1 MPMRRT
7 LPWMLILLFSAAPL
21 CAAPPEA
28 LDVDQV
34 LQRLARPAPVSTE
47 FVELRGSALLK
58 SPLRV
63 QGHYRRP
70 DAQTLVREV
79 SAPYRETTT
88 LRGDEGVLEREG
100 KSPRRFSLS
109 RVPELAGLKSGF
121 GALLAGDRALLE
133 QQYRVS
139 GQGRPQAWQLQ
150 LQPKDAAVAKQVRE
164 LRLYGHGDE
173 LRCIESVP
181 VKGDV
186 QRTLLAGAARDA
198 AAVTDAAALTTL
210 CHGPAA

>member
-1 MPMRRT
+1 MPMCRT

-28 LDVDQV
+28 LDVGQV

-58 SPLRV
+58 TPLRV

-88 LRGDEGVLEREG
+88 LQGDEGVLEREG
-100 KSPRRFSLS
+100 KAPRRFALS

-133 QQYRVS
+133 QQYRIS
-139 GQGRPQAWQLQ
+139 GQGQLHAWALT
-150 LQPKDAAVAKQVRE
+150 LQPRDAAVARQVRE
-164 LRLYGHGDE
+164 LRLYGRNDE
-173 LRCIESVP
+173 LRCIESLP

-198 AAVTDAAALTTL
+198 AAVNDAAALTTL
-210 CHGPAA
+210 CHGPGA

>member
-1 MPMRRT
+1 MPMCRT

-21 CAAPPEA
+21 CAAPPET
-28 LDVDQV
+28 LDVGRV
-34 LQRLARPAPVSTE
+34 LQRLARPAPVSTD

-58 SPLRV
+58 TPLRV
-63 QGHYRRP
+63 EGHYRRP

-88 LRGDEGVLEREG
+88 LTGDEGVLEREG

-121 GALLAGDRALLE
+121 GALLSGDRALLE
-133 QQYRVS
+133 QHYRVS
-139 GQGRPQAWQLQ
+139 GQGQSQAWQLT
-150 LQPKDAAVAKQVRE
+150 LQPKDAAVARQVHE
-164 LRLYGHGDE
+164 LRLYGRNDE

-181 VKGDV
+181 VRGDM
-186 QRTLLAGAARDA
+186 QRTLLGAAAREATGIIDA
-198 AAVTDAAALTTL
+198 SALTTL
-210 CHGPAA
+210 CHGSGA

>member
-1 MPMRRT
+1 M
-7 LPWMLILLFSAAPL
+7 
-21 CAAPPEA
+21 
-28 LDVDQV
+28 
-34 LQRLARPAPVSTE
+34 
-47 FVELRGSALLK
+47 
-58 SPLRV
+58 
-63 QGHYRRP
+63 
-70 DAQTLVREV
+70 
-79 SAPYRETTT
+79 
-88 LRGDEGVLEREG
+88 
-100 KSPRRFSLS
+100 S

-198 AAVTDAAALTTL
+198 AAVTDAAALTTCATARQRDRAHRQRTAPAPL
-210 CHGPAA
+210 DVAPGRCTWCHDMGAGTWRLN

>member
-1 MPMRRT
+1 MPMCRT

-21 CAAPPEA
+21 CAAPPET
-28 LDVDQV
+28 LDVGQV

-58 SPLRV
+58 TPLRV

-88 LRGDEGVLEREG
+88 LQGDEGVLERDG
-100 KSPRRFSLS
+100 KAPRRFSLS

-133 QQYRVS
+133 QQYRIS
-139 GQGRPQAWQLQ
+139 GQGQLQ
-150 LQPKDAAVAKQVRE
+150 SWALTLQPKDAAVARQVRE
-164 LRLYGHGDE
+164 LRLYGRNDE
-173 LRCIESVP
+173 LRCIESLP

-198 AAVTDAAALTTL
+198 AAVNDAAALTTL
-210 CHGPAA
+210 CHGPGA

>member
-7 LPWMLILLFSAAPL
+7 LPWMLTLLFSAAPL

-28 LDVDQV
+28 LDVGQV

-58 SPLRV
+58 TPLRV

-88 LRGDEGVLEREG
+88 LQGEEGVLEREG
-100 KSPRRFSLS
+100 KPPRRFSLR

-139 GQGRPQAWQLQ
+139 GQGRMQAWQLT
-150 LQPKDAAVAKQVRE
+150 LQPKDAAVARQVRE
-164 LRLYGHGDE
+164 LRLYGRNDE

-181 VKGDV
+181 AKGDV
-186 QRTLLAGAARDA
+186 QRTLLAGAAREA
-198 AAVTDAAALTTL
+198 ASVTDATALTTL
-210 CHGPAA
+210 CHGAGA

>member
-1 MPMRRT
+1 
-7 LPWMLILLFSAAPL
+7 MLILLFSAAPL

-28 LDVDQV
+28 LDVGQV

-58 SPLRV
+58 TPLRV

-100 KSPRRFSLS
+100 KAPRRFSLS

>member
-28 LDVDQV
+28 LDVGQV

-58 SPLRV
+58 TPLRV

-79 SAPYRETTT
+79 SAPYHETTT
-88 LRGDEGVLEREG
+88 LTGDEGVLEREG

>member
-1 MPMRRT
+1 
-7 LPWMLILLFSAAPL
+7 MLTLLFSAAPL

-28 LDVDQV
+28 LDVGQV

-58 SPLRV
+58 TPLRL

-88 LRGDEGVLEREG
+88 LQGEEGVLEREG
-100 KSPRRFSLS
+100 KPPRRFSLR

-139 GQGRPQAWQLQ
+139 GQGRMQAWQLT

-164 LRLYGHGDE
+164 LRLYGRNDE

-181 VKGDV
+181 AKGDV
-186 QRTLLAGAARDA
+186 QRTLLAGAAREADS
-198 AAVTDAAALTTL
+198 VTDATALTTL
-210 CHGPAA
+210 CHGAGA

>member
-1 MPMRRT
+1 M
-7 LPWMLILLFSAAPL
+7 
-21 CAAPPEA
+21 
-28 LDVDQV
+28 
-34 LQRLARPAPVSTE
+34 
-47 FVELRGSALLK
+47 
-58 SPLRV
+58 
-63 QGHYRRP
+63 
-70 DAQTLVREV
+70 
-79 SAPYRETTT
+79 
-88 LRGDEGVLEREG
+88 
-100 KSPRRFSLS
+100 S

-121 GALLAGDRALLE
+121 GALLSGDRALLE

-164 LRLYGHGDE
+164 LRLYGRGDE

-198 AAVTDAAALTTL
+198 AAVTGAAALTTL

>member
-1 MPMRRT
+1 
-7 LPWMLILLFSAAPL
+7 MLILLFSAAPL

-28 LDVDQV
+28 LDVGQV
-34 LQRLARPAPVSTE
+34 LQRLARPVPASTE

-58 SPLRV
+58 TPLRV

-100 KSPRRFSLS
+100 KAPRKFALS

-121 GALLAGDRALLE
+121 GALLSGDRALLE
-133 QQYRVS
+133 QHYRLS
-139 GQGRPQAWQLQ
+139 GQGTAQAWQLT

-164 LRLYGHGDE
+164 LRLYGSNDE
-173 LRCIESVP
+173 LRCIESIP
-181 VKGDV
+181 AKGDA
-186 QRTLLAGAARDA
+186 QRTLLAGAARA
-198 AAVTDAAALTTL
+198 AASVNDAAALTTL
-210 CHGPAA
+210 CHGPGA

>member
-1 MPMRRT
+1 MPMCRT
-7 LPWMLILLFSAAPL
+7 LSWMLILLFSAAPL
-21 CAAPPEA
+21 CAAPPET
-28 LDVDQV
+28 LDVGQV

-58 SPLRV
+58 TPLRV

-88 LRGDEGVLEREG
+88 LQGDEGVLEREG

-133 QQYRVS
+133 QHYRIS
-139 GQGRPQAWQLQ
+139 GQGQPQAWQLT
-150 LQPKDAAVAKQVRE
+150 LQPRDAAVARQVRE
-164 LRLYGHGDE
+164 LRLYGRNDE
-173 LRCIESVP
+173 LRCIESLP
-181 VKGDV
+181 AKGDV
-186 QRTLLAGAARDA
+186 QRTLLAGAAREA
-198 AAVTDAAALTTL
+198 TSVTDAAALTTL
-210 CHGPAA
+210 CHGSGA

>member
-1 MPMRRT
+1 
-7 LPWMLILLFSAAPL
+7 MLTLLFSAAPL

-28 LDVDQV
+28 LDVGQV

-58 SPLRV
+58 TPLRV

-88 LRGDEGVLEREG
+88 LQGEEGVLEREG
-100 KSPRRFSLS
+100 KPPRRFSLR

-139 GQGRPQAWQLQ
+139 GQGRMQAWQLT
-150 LQPKDAAVAKQVRE
+150 LQPKDAAVARQVRE
-164 LRLYGHGDE
+164 LRLYGRNDE

-181 VKGDV
+181 AKGDV
-186 QRTLLAGAARDA
+186 QRTLLAGAAREA
-198 AAVTDAAALTTL
+198 ASVTDATALTTL
-210 CHGPAA
+210 CHGAGA

>member
-1 MPMRRT
+1 
-7 LPWMLILLFSAAPL
+7 MLILLFSAAPL

-28 LDVDQV
+28 LDVGQV
-34 LQRLARPAPVSTE
+34 LQRLARPVPASTE

-58 SPLRV
+58 TPLRV

-100 KSPRRFSLS
+100 KPPRKFALS

-121 GALLAGDRALLE
+121 GALLSGDRALLE
-133 QQYRVS
+133 QQYRLN
-139 GQGRPQAWQLQ
+139 GQGTAQVWQLT

-164 LRLYGHGDE
+164 LRLYGSNDE
-173 LRCIESVP
+173 LRCIESIP
-181 VKGDV
+181 AKGDA
-186 QRTLLAGAARDA
+186 QRTLLAGAARA
-198 AAVTDAAALTTL
+198 AASVNDAAALTTL
-210 CHGPAA
+210 CHGPGA

>member
-1 MPMRRT
+1 
-7 LPWMLILLFSAAPL
+7 MLILLFSAAPL

-28 LDVDQV
+28 LDVGQV

-58 SPLRV
+58 TPLRV

-88 LRGDEGVLEREG
+88 LQGDEGVLEREG
-100 KSPRRFSLS
+100 KPPRRFSLS

-139 GQGRPQAWQLQ
+139 GQGRPQAWALT
-150 LQPKDAAVAKQVRE
+150 LQPRDAAVAKQVRE
-164 LRLYGHGDE
+164 LRLYGRNDE
-173 LRCIESVP
+173 LRCIESEP
-181 VKGDV
+181 AKGNV
-186 QRTLLAGAARDA
+186 QRTLLAGAAREA
-198 AAVTDAAALTTL
+198 ASVTDAAALTTL
-210 CHGPAA
+210 CHGPGA

>member
-1 MPMRRT
+1 MPMCRT

-28 LDVDQV
+28 LDVGQV

-58 SPLRV
+58 TPLRV

-88 LRGDEGVLEREG
+88 LQGDEGVLEREG
-100 KSPRRFSLS
+100 KPPRRFSLS

-139 GQGRPQAWQLQ
+139 GQGRPQAWALT
-150 LQPKDAAVAKQVRE
+150 LQPRDAAVAKQVRE
-164 LRLYGHGDE
+164 LRLYGRNDE
-173 LRCIESVP
+173 LRCIESEP
-181 VKGDV
+181 AKGNV
-186 QRTLLAGAARDA
+186 QRTLLAGAAREA
-198 AAVTDAAALTTL
+198 ASVTDAAALTTL
-210 CHGPAA
+210 CHGPGA

>member
-1 MPMRRT
+1 M
-7 LPWMLILLFSAAPL
+7 
-21 CAAPPEA
+21 
-28 LDVDQV
+28 
-34 LQRLARPAPVSTE
+34 
-47 FVELRGSALLK
+47 
-58 SPLRV
+58 
-63 QGHYRRP
+63 
-70 DAQTLVREV
+70 
-79 SAPYRETTT
+79 
-88 LRGDEGVLEREG
+88 
-100 KSPRRFSLS
+100 S

>member
-21 CAAPPEA
+21 CAAPPET
-28 LDVDQV
+28 LDVGQV

-58 SPLRV
+58 TPLRV

-100 KSPRRFSLS
+100 KPPRKFALS

-121 GALLAGDRALLE
+121 GALLSGDRALLE
-133 QQYRVS
+133 QQYRLG
-139 GQGRPQAWQLQ
+139 GQGTAQVWQLT

-164 LRLYGHGDE
+164 LRLYGSTDE

-181 VKGDV
+181 AKGDV
-186 QRTLLAGAARDA
+186 QRTLLASAARA
-198 AAVTDAAALTTL
+198 AAGVSDTAALTAL
-210 CHGPAA
+210 CHGSGA

>member
-1 MPMRRT
+1 MPMCRT

-21 CAAPPEA
+21 CAAPPET
-28 LDVDQV
+28 LDVGQV
-34 LQRLARPAPVSTE
+34 LQRLARPVPVSTE

-58 SPLRV
+58 TPLRV

-88 LRGDEGVLEREG
+88 LQGDQGVLEREG
-100 KSPRRFSLS
+100 KAPRRFALS

-133 QQYRVS
+133 QHYRIS
-139 GQGRPQAWQLQ
+139 GQGQLQ
-150 LQPKDAAVAKQVRE
+150 SWALTLQPKDAAVARQVRE
-164 LRLYGHGDE
+164 LRLYGRNDE
-173 LRCIESVP
+173 LRCIESLP
-181 VKGDV
+181 AKGEV
-186 QRTLLAGAARDA
+186 QRTLLAGAAREGA
-198 AAVTDAAALTTL
+198 RVTDAAALTTL
-210 CHGPAA
+210 CHGSGA

>member
-1 MPMRRT
+1 
-7 LPWMLILLFSAAPL
+7 MLILLFSAAPL

-28 LDVDQV
+28 LDVGQV

-58 SPLRV
+58 TPLRV

-88 LRGDEGVLEREG
+88 LQGDEGVLEREG
-100 KSPRRFSLS
+100 KAPRRFALS

-133 QQYRVS
+133 QQYRIS
-139 GQGRPQAWQLQ
+139 GQGQLHAWALT
-150 LQPKDAAVAKQVRE
+150 LQPRDAAVARQVRE
-164 LRLYGHGDE
+164 LRLYGRNDE
-173 LRCIESVP
+173 LRCIESLP

-198 AAVTDAAALTTL
+198 AAVNDAAALTTL
-210 CHGPAA
+210 CHGPGA

>member
-1 MPMRRT
+1 
-7 LPWMLILLFSAAPL
+7 MLILLFSAAPL
-21 CAAPPEA
+21 CAAPPET
-28 LDVDQV
+28 LDVGQV

-58 SPLRV
+58 TPLRV

-88 LRGDEGVLEREG
+88 LQGDQGVLEREG
-100 KSPRRFSLS
+100 KAPRRFALS

-133 QQYRVS
+133 QHYRIS
-139 GQGRPQAWQLQ
+139 GQGQLQ
-150 LQPKDAAVAKQVRE
+150 SWALTLQPKDAAVARQVRQ
-164 LRLYGHGDE
+164 LRLYGRNDE
-173 LRCIESVP
+173 LRCIESLP
-181 VKGDV
+181 AKGEV
-186 QRTLLAGAARDA
+186 QRTLLAGAAREA
-198 AAVTDAAALTTL
+198 ARVTDAAALITL
-210 CHGPAA
+210 CHGSGA

>member
-28 LDVDQV
+28 LDVGQV
-34 LQRLARPAPVSTE
+34 LQRLARPVPASTE

-58 SPLRV
+58 TPLRV

-100 KSPRRFSLS
+100 KAPRKFALS

-121 GALLAGDRALLE
+121 GALLSGDRALLE
-133 QQYRVS
+133 QQYRLS
-139 GQGRPQAWQLQ
+139 GQGTAQAWQLT

-164 LRLYGHGDE
+164 LRLYGSNDE
-173 LRCIESVP
+173 LHCIESIP
-181 VKGDV
+181 AKGDA
-186 QRTLLAGAARDA
+186 QRTLLAGAARA
-198 AAVTDAAALTTL
+198 AASVNDAAALTTL
-210 CHGPAA
+210 CHGPGA

>member
-1 MPMRRT
+1 
-7 LPWMLILLFSAAPL
+7 MLTLLFSAAPL

-28 LDVDQV
+28 LDVGQV

-58 SPLRV
+58 TPLRV

-88 LRGDEGVLEREG
+88 LQGDEGVLEREG
-100 KSPRRFSLS
+100 KPPRRFSLR

-139 GQGRPQAWQLQ
+139 GQGRMQAWQLT
-150 LQPKDAAVAKQVRE
+150 LQPKDAAVARQVRE
-164 LRLYGHGDE
+164 LRLYGRNDE

-186 QRTLLAGAARDA
+186 QRTLLAGAAREA
-198 AAVTDAAALTTL
+198 ASVTDATALTTL
-210 CHGPAA
+210 CHGAGA

>member
-1 MPMRRT
+1 
-7 LPWMLILLFSAAPL
+7 MLILLFSAAPL
-21 CAAPPEA
+21 CAAPPET
-28 LDVDQV
+28 LDVGQV

-58 SPLRV
+58 TPLRV

-88 LRGDEGVLEREG
+88 LQGDEGVLERDG
-100 KSPRRFSLS
+100 KAPRRFSLS

-133 QQYRVS
+133 QQYRIS
-139 GQGRPQAWQLQ
+139 GQGQLQ
-150 LQPKDAAVAKQVRE
+150 SWALTLQPKDAAVARQVRE
-164 LRLYGHGDE
+164 LRLYGRNDE
-173 LRCIESVP
+173 LRCIESLP

-198 AAVTDAAALTTL
+198 AAVNDAAALTTL
-210 CHGPAA
+210 CHGPGA

>member
-1 MPMRRT
+1 MPMCRT

-21 CAAPPEA
+21 CAAPPET
-28 LDVDQV
+28 LDVGQV

-58 SPLRV
+58 TPLRV

-88 LRGDEGVLEREG
+88 LQGDQGVLEREG
-100 KSPRRFSLS
+100 KSPRRFALS

-133 QQYRVS
+133 QHYRIS
-139 GQGRPQAWQLQ
+139 GQGQLQ
-150 LQPKDAAVAKQVRE
+150 SWALTLQPKDAAVARQVRE
-164 LRLYGHGDE
+164 LRLYGRNDE
-173 LRCIESVP
+173 LRCIESLP
-181 VKGDV
+181 AKGEV
-186 QRTLLAGAARDA
+186 QRTLLAGAAREA
-198 AAVTDAAALTTL
+198 ARVTDAAALTTL
-210 CHGPAA
+210 CHGSGA

>member
-7 LPWMLILLFSAAPL
+7 LPWMLTLLFSAAPL

-28 LDVDQV
+28 LDVGQV

-58 SPLRV
+58 TPLRV

-88 LRGDEGVLEREG
+88 LQGDEGVLEREG
-100 KSPRRFSLS
+100 KPPRRFSLR

-139 GQGRPQAWQLQ
+139 GQGRMQAWQLT
-150 LQPKDAAVAKQVRE
+150 LQPKDAAVARQVRE
-164 LRLYGHGDE
+164 LRLYGRNDE

-186 QRTLLAGAARDA
+186 QRTLLAGAAREA
-198 AAVTDAAALTTL
+198 ASVTDATALTTL
-210 CHGPAA
+210 CHGAGA

>member
-1 MPMRRT
+1 
-7 LPWMLILLFSAAPL
+7 MLILLFSAAPL

-28 LDVDQV
+28 LDVGQV

-58 SPLRV
+58 TPLRV

-88 LRGDEGVLEREG
+88 LQGDEGVLEREG
-100 KSPRRFSLS
+100 KPPRRFSLS

-139 GQGRPQAWQLQ
+139 GQGRPQAWALT
-150 LQPKDAAVAKQVRE
+150 LQPRDAAVAKQVRE
-164 LRLYGHGDE
+164 LRLYGRNDE

-181 VKGDV
+181 GKGDV
-186 QRTLLAGAARDA
+186 QRTLLAGAAREA
-198 AAVTDAAALTTL
+198 ANVTDAAALTTL
-210 CHGPAA
+210 CHGSGA

>member
-28 LDVDQV
+28 LDVGQV

-58 SPLRV
+58 TPLRV

-100 KSPRRFSLS
+100 KAPRRFSLS

>member
-1 MPMRRT
+1 M
-7 LPWMLILLFSAAPL
+7 
-21 CAAPPEA
+21 
-28 LDVDQV
+28 
-34 LQRLARPAPVSTE
+34 
-47 FVELRGSALLK
+47 
-58 SPLRV
+58 
-63 QGHYRRP
+63 
-70 DAQTLVREV
+70 
-79 SAPYRETTT
+79 
-88 LRGDEGVLEREG
+88 
-100 KSPRRFSLS
+100 S

-121 GALLAGDRALLE
+121 GALLSGDRALLE

-139 GQGRPQAWQLQ
+139 GQGRPPGLALLVTAQ
-150 LQPKDAAVAKQVRE
+150 DAAVAKQVRE

>member
-1 MPMRRT
+1 MPMCRT

-21 CAAPPEA
+21 CAAPPET
-28 LDVDQV
+28 LDVGQV

-58 SPLRV
+58 TPLRV

-88 LRGDEGVLEREG
+88 LQGDQGVLEREG
-100 KSPRRFSLS
+100 KAPRRFALS

-133 QQYRVS
+133 QHYRIS
-139 GQGRPQAWQLQ
+139 GQGQLQ
-150 LQPKDAAVAKQVRE
+150 SWALTLQPKDAAVARQVRQ
-164 LRLYGHGDE
+164 LRLYGRNDE
-173 LRCIESVP
+173 LRCIESLP
-181 VKGDV
+181 AKGEV
-186 QRTLLAGAARDA
+186 QRTLLAGAAREA
-198 AAVTDAAALTTL
+198 ARVTDAAALITL
-210 CHGPAA
+210 CHGSGA